1 MSCTCS
7 TADRNWQSD
16 GDCLACGNTVSESQL
31 QDGIRLALG
40 QMPDVTLWRNNVGHA
55 VMKGGA
61 RVTFGVGGPG
71 GSDLIGMFRGRFL
84 AVEIKTPRGRQS
96 PEQRQFQLL
105 VESKN
110 GIYLMPRSVQHAIDM
125 LEALRSGALSW

>member
-7 TADRNWQSD
+7 ISSRDWQSD
-16 GDCLACGNTVSESQL
+16 GDCSACGNTVSESQL

-96 PEQRQFQLL
+96 PEQRQFQQL
-105 VESKN
+105 VESKR